1 MRVLLVDDNPDALVT
16 SSMLFA
22 TEGHIVTM
30 ATNPAE
36 ALGHA
41 AATRP
46 EIVVLDIGMPGMDGF
61 DLARAILALNHK
73 PRPLII
79 AVSGY
84 TAAGH
89 IKRGIEAG
97 FDFHY
102 PKTIDPNVILATV
115 REHAARLAQTGLDDQ
130 SGKPH

>member
-1 MRVLLVDDNPDALVT
+1 MRVLLVDDNPDALMT

-30 ATNPAE
+30 ATDPAE

-46 EIVVLDIGMPGMDGF
+46 EVVVLDIGMPGMDGF
-61 DLARAILALNHK
+61 ELARAIRALDHK

-84 TAAGH
+84 TSPAH
-89 IKRGIEAG
+89 VQRGIDAG

-102 PKTIDPNVILATV
+102 PKTIDPNVILETV
-115 REHAARLAQTGLDDQ
+115 RQYGVLMGQTGLDNP

>member
-1 MRVLLVDDNPDALVT
+1 M
-16 SSMLFA
+16 SSLLFA
-22 TEGHIVTM
+22 AEGHIVTM
-30 ATNPAE
+30 ATNPTE

-41 AATRP
+41 AATCP
-46 EIVVLDIGMPGMDGF
+46 EVVVLDIGMPVMNGF
-61 DLARAILALNHK
+61 ALARAIRALNTK

-84 TAAGH
+84 TEAGH

-102 PKTIDPNVILATV
+102 PKTIDPNVILETV
-115 REHAARLAQTGLDDQ
+115 REHAVRVARTGIDNP

>member
-1 MRVLLVDDNPDALVT
+1 MRVLLVDDNPDALSM
-16 SSMLFA
+16 SSLLFA
-22 TEGHIVTM
+22 AEGHIVTM
-30 ATNPAE
+30 ATNPTE

-46 EIVVLDIGMPGMDGF
+46 EVVVLDIGMPGMNGF
-61 DLARAILALNHK
+61 ELARAIRALNQK

-84 TAAGH
+84 TQDGH

-115 REHAARLAQTGLDDQ
+115 REHAARVSKTALDDP

>member
-1 MRVLLVDDNPDALVT
+1 MRVLLVDDNPDALSM
-16 SSMLFA
+16 SSLLFA
-22 TEGHIVTM
+22 AEGHMVTM
-30 ATNPAE
+30 ATNPTE

-46 EIVVLDIGMPGMDGF
+46 EVVVLDIGMPGMDGF
-61 DLARAILALNHK
+61 DLARAIRALNHK

-84 TAAGH
+84 TSAGH
-89 IKRGIEAG
+89 LKRGIEAG

-102 PKTIDPNVILATV
+102 PKTIDPNVLLATV
-115 REHAARLAQTGLDDQ
+115 REHAVRVAKTGVDNQ

>member
-1 MRVLLVDDNPDALVT
+1 MRVLLVDDNPDALSI
-16 SSMLFA
+16 SSLLFA
-22 TEGHIVTM
+22 AEGHIVTM

-41 AATRP
+41 AATRS
-46 EIVVLDIGMPGMDGF
+46 EVVVLDIGMPGMNGF
-61 DLARAILALNHK
+61 DLARAIRALDQK

-79 AVSGY
+79 ALSGY
-84 TAAGH
+84 TEPEH
-89 IKRGIEAG
+89 IRRGIEAG

-102 PKTIDPNVILATV
+102 PKTIDPNVVLETV
-115 REHAARLAQTGLDDQ
+115 REHAQRVARTGIDNP